1 MAGNHLS
8 NRDNWQSNASVV
20 GSCGELSVGDVLTS
34 LPDHIDVHTKQAP
47 KIPVYSDGK
56 GVVMD
61 GVIFND
67 QDKTFTFVETK
78 NGSAG
83 TGNAHE
89 RAAKFLSN
97 GLRSKMRESASNPKY
112 LKTLSDWS
120 GWDVTDYRPS
130 EDLVFFFFT
139 GITFENKKNIEEL
152 NILFEGYPVFNMSI
166 DNPNKIAEKVKKRL
180 DK

>member
-1 MAGNHLS
+1 MVGEHLS
-8 NRDNWQSNASVV
+8 KRENWQELASMV
-20 GSCGELSVGDVLTS
+20 GLSGELSVGDILTS
-34 LPDHIDVHTKQAP
+34 LPDHIDVHARQAP
-47 KIPVYSDGK
+47 KIPIYSDGK

-67 QDKTFTFVETK
+67 NDKTFTFVETK

-97 GLRSKMRESASNPKY
+97 GLRNKMREAASTKKY
-112 LKTLSDWS
+112 LKTLSEWS
-120 GWDVTDYRPS
+120 HWDVTDYRPS
-130 EDLVFFFFT
+130 DDLVIFFFN

-152 NILFEGYPVFNMSI
+152 NILFEGYPAFNMSI
-166 DNPNKIAEKVKKRL
+166 DDPNTIVKKVKKVL